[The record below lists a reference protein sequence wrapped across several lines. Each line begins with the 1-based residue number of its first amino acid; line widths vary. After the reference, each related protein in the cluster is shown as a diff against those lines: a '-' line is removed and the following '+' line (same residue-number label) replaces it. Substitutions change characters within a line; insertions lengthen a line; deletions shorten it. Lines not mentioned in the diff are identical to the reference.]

1 MHGNPGESEASE
13 PAPPGAVRKFGRR
26 LATTLHAL
34 TLRFADDERDLAA
47 AGLAF
52 YILLSIAPLLVVAIQ
67 VAAAIF
73 DRGFV
78 RETLVS
84 DLGRATGQ
92 QVTEV
97 LDELMR
103 VEQQSQSSAATV
115 ISSVLLILA
124 ASRLFHRL
132 QAALNMTWGVKDIP
146 LPTGPAIWR
155 MLRKRLIS
163 YLMVIASG
171 LALIVSLVLKSAIA
185 LLQAPMRHFV
195 PDDALPPHIAQV
207 GENIM
212 SLALLTALL
221 AGMYRFLPDVL
232 IDWRDVWVG
241 AALTAILLIMGMG
254 LFSVYVALVGAAQL
268 AGAIGS
274 IAVLMLWAYYTSQ
287 VLLLGALFTRLWADG
302 PELKP
307 HRNSFLPADA

>member
-1 MHGNPGESEASE
+1 MHASPSESEASE
-13 PAPPGAVRKFGRR
+13 VAPPSALHEFGHR
-26 LATTLHAL
+26 LWTTLRAL
-34 TLRFADDERDLAA
+34 TLRFADDERELAA

-73 DRGFV
+73 DRAWV
-78 RETLVS
+78 RQTLVE

-92 QVTEV
+92 QVTEL
-97 LDELMR
+97 LDGLMR
-103 VEQQSQSSAATV
+103 VQQENQSSAATV
-115 ISSVLLILA
+115 LSSVLLILA

-132 QAALNMTWGVKDIP
+132 QAALNVTWGVKDVP
-146 LPTGPAIWR
+146 LQTGPAIWR

-171 LALIVSLVLKSAIA
+171 LALIVSLVLKAAIA
-185 LLQAPMRHFV
+185 LVQVPMRHFV
-195 PDDALPPHIAQV
+195 PIDALPSHIAQL
-207 GENIM
+207 GENVT

-232 IDWRDVWVG
+232 IEWRDVWVG
-241 AALTAILLIMGMG
+241 AGLTSILLVVGMG
-254 LFSVYVALVGAAQL
+254 LFSVYVATVGASQL

-302 PELKP
+302 PEPKP
-307 HRNSFLPADA
+307 HRNSLLPT